1 MKKLLLIATLSIF
14 TAFSLTACSRQD
26 VDKAVQKVSDVI
38 EDNKISQE
46 QLDSV
51 EDAFNNVKDKAGE
64 IVDEAKDAVLDDVEK
79 STEDVEES
87 TEEETT
93 VDGEDSASNYN
104 NHGVKFNIEK
114 AKGANDHNVTFASG
128 NEAAVAGGDVSID
141 TTNILNPFNSDFDTK
156 NLFYRTNCIEDVASY
171 VNIVEESRSGE
182 HSGNVGLDI
191 RKMVSNDAYLKALSV
206 LSKIDFEDI
215 NVSSKLVN
223 KYNVSE
229 EEFTKALIEMLSN
242 M

>member
-1 MKKLLLIATLSIF
+1 MKKLLLIAILSIF

-46 QLDSV
+46 QLDSA
-51 EDAFNNVKDKAGE
+51 EDAFNNVKDKAVE
-64 IVDEAKDAVLDDVEK
+64 IIDEAKDAVSDEVEK
-79 STEDVEES
+79 STDEE
-87 TEEETT
+87 TTVEEETT
-93 VDGEDSASNYN
+93 QDGKDSAFN
-104 NHGVKFNIEK
+104 NKGVKFNIEK
-114 AKGANDHNVTFASG
+114 ANGANDHNLTIAAG
-128 NEAAVAGGDVSID
+128 NEVTVSSDDVSID
-141 TTNILNPFNSDFDTK
+141 TTNILNHYNSVFDTK

-191 RKMVSNDAYLKALSV
+191 RKMVANDAYLKALSV